1 MARRSRFS
9 FPGLPQHL
17 IQRGN
22 NRQIA
27 FFAEAD
33 YRFYL
38 KCLGGAARKYGCLI
52 HAYVLMTNHVHLLAT
67 PLERYALSRTMQHL
81 GRRYVRYVNDV
92 YRRTGTL
99 WEGRFKA
106 SLVDTESYFLRCCR
120 YIEFNPVRARIATM
134 PDDYRW
140 SSYRCHALGM
150 HDGLIS
156 THEEYERLG
165 HSAEQRQ
172 LAYQELFRAE
182 LSRIELEQIRTT
194 VNQGWPLGSDRFKNE
209 IEQALGRAASPPK
222 RGRPADSTTDQPAGE
237 GGRLT

>member
-1 MARRSRFS
+1 MARRPRFS

-22 NRQIA
+22 N
-27 FFAEAD
+27 
-33 YRFYL
+33 
-38 KCLGGAARKYGCLI
+38 
-52 HAYVLMTNHVHLLAT
+52 
-67 PLERYALSRTMQHL
+67 P
-81 GRRYVRYVNDV
+81 
-92 YRRTGTL
+92 
-99 WEGRFKA
+99 
-106 SLVDTESYFLRCCR
+106 
-120 YIEFNPVRARIATM
+120 M

-140 SSYRCHALGM
+140 SSYRCHALGT
-150 HDGLIS
+150 HDDLIS

-209 IEQALGRAASPPK
+209 SEQALGRAASPPK

>member
-1 MARRSRFS
+1 MARRPRFR

-27 FFAEAD
+27 FFASVWA
-33 YRFYL
+33 
-38 KCLGGAARKYGCLI
+38 
-52 HAYVLMTNHVHLLAT
+52 
-67 PLERYALSRTMQHL
+67 
-81 GRRYVRYVNDV
+81 
-92 YRRTGTL
+92 
-99 WEGRFKA
+99 
-106 SLVDTESYFLRCCR
+106 
-120 YIEFNPVRARIATM
+120 
-134 PDDYRW
+134 
-140 SSYRCHALGM
+140 
-150 HDGLIS
+150 
-156 THEEYERLG
+156 